1 MGLFKTIDGL
11 LIGTRYLCWGLGVLG
26 MAGSVVLMA
35 VNLSMGI
42 GAVMTFA
49 AALLLSIAV
58 TLLLLPDQ
66 IAKGALEGNKRYIV
80 GAVLLILATAVMGIV
95 YFANGGF
102 PALNLMALR
111 QMLGCKIPMN
121 KIYR

>member
-66 IAKGALEGNKRYIV
+66 IAKGALKGNKRYIV

-102 PALNLMALR
+102 PALNL
-111 QMLGCKIPMN
+111 IFV
-121 KIYR
+121 